1 MPDAKGETRRA
12 RNARFEQPTPEVD
25 MPEEAAHVWDWFWLL
40 SGRRRSGPEALS
52 YAELR
57 AWQEMAACDVLPQEV
72 AMLMAMDDAYLRAVR
87 EEQAAARERTPD
99 PGNTWS

>member
-12 RNARFEQPTPEVD
+12 RNARFEQSTPEVD

-87 EEQAAARERTPD
+87 EEQAAARERTPES
-99 PGNTWS
+99 GNTWS